1 MSRRQPCTRS
11 RTRTPVLNEPAEVAQ
26 WAEHARLARGARV
39 TPAGFRRAIAV
50 REALY
55 RIFVALAHGRR
66 PRRDD
71 LELVHGA
78 HARAFRH
85 ARHGSDLRLEVPA
98 STGVEAILWPVLESA
113 RELLADP
120 SRIKECEGEEC
131 GWVFVDATK
140 SGTRRWCSMASCGAR
155 AKMKRYRARPQR
167 SRSS

>member
-1 MSRRQPCTRS
+1 MRRSTASSWRSPTAAVHAATISSACTE
-11 RTRTPVLNEPAEVAQ
+11 RTRAVP
-26 WAEHARLARGARV
+26 ARG
-39 TPAGFRRAIAV
+39 
-50 REALY
+50 
-55 RIFVALAHGRR
+55 
-66 PRRDD
+66 
-71 LELVHGA
+71 
-78 HARAFRH
+78 
-85 ARHGSDLRLEVPA
+85 HGSDLRLEVPA
-98 STGVEAILWPVLESA
+98 STGLEAILWPVLESA